1 MGEIRDPFDIEKT
14 PVELKPDG
22 EYIVDWK
29 ISIYDLEEEIEGMEF
44 PEDRDY
50 DTLGGLILDFLE
62 DIPKK
67 DEIIKHGP
75 WTIQVLNLSGN
86 RITKVKITKN
96 IDV

>member
-1 MGEIRDPFDIEKT
+1 
-14 PVELKPDG
+14 
-22 EYIVDWK
+22 
-29 ISIYDLEEEIEGMEF
+29 MEF